1 MPATNWLSPVAIG
14 FAATA
19 AAAAQQAPAAYND
32 MFGAWSP
39 DGRRIAFTSDRSGD
53 PEIYLANAD
62 GTGLVRL
69 TDSPGRDAHPSW
81 SGDGKTILFQSPR
94 ADGNVQIYRMNADGT
109 DQRRLA
115 ETKGFCGVPV
125 ESPNARHI
133 AFQCSKALK
142 DVGTAEAP
150 WRIYVLDRGNPEPRL
165 ISTGP
170 GNDQVPNWSSDGRRL
185 IFYSDRS
192 GANQLYELN
201 TRRGTVSQRTFE
213 PISHSAAT
221 YSPDGRRIAV
231 MRAGPGG
238 KGDLFVVGP
247 KGRVTRITDS
257 GPEHGMAV
265 WSRDGKRLLF
275 QLPTPEGMRL
285 FTAPSDG
292 SARPEMVTFR

>member
-1 MPATNWLSPVAIG
+1 MSVINWQLVLAIG
-14 FAATA
+14 LAVSGP
-19 AAAAQQAPAAYND
+19 AAAQQAPASYND

-39 DGRRIAFTSDRSGD
+39 DGHRIAFTSDRSGD
-53 PEIYLANAD
+53 PEIYVANAD
-62 GTGLVRL
+62 GTGLLRL
-69 TDSPGRDAHPSW
+69 TNSPGRDAHPSW
-81 SGDGKTILFQSPR
+81 SSDGKSILFQSPR
-94 ADGNVQIYRMNADGT
+94 AGGNVQIYRMKADGT
-109 DQRRLA
+109 DQQRLA
-115 ETKGFCGVPV
+115 ATSGFCGVPV

-142 DVGTAEAP
+142 DFGSADAP
-150 WRIYVLDRGNPEPRL
+150 WRIYVLDRGEPEPRL

-201 TRRGTVSQRTFE
+201 TSRGTVSQRTFE
-213 PISHSAAT
+213 PVSHSAAT

-231 MRAGPGG
+231 MRANPGG
-238 KGDLFVVGP
+238 KADLFVVGP
-247 KGRVTRITDS
+247 KSQVVRITDS
-257 GPEHGMAV
+257 GPEFGMAV

-275 QLPTPEGMRL
+275 QMPTPEGVRL

-292 SARPEMVTFR
+292 KGRPEMVAFR